1 MMEPV
6 TAPVAAVFFVE
17 RARHATPAF
26 DFCRRCRSIFDFGYQ
41 HTGTGSAIRRATPS
55 WSTTACSRAQT
66 RPAPRLAARS
76 TPRPAY
82 APWAP
87 PTSAAG
93 GALLPGRRA
102 TVQLGAGLA
111 HSAPIPWVTLCGERL
126 AQTPLAP
133 ATAWISLGALR
144 RGLHAGG
151 NSFGSDY
158 PVAYQRRAL
167 KKRASNA
174 YV

>member
-41 HTGTGSAIRRATPS
+41 HTGTGSVIRRATPP

-111 HSAPIPWVTLCGERL
+111 HSAPIPWVTLCGQRL
-126 AQTPLAP
+126 AQTPPAP
-133 ATAWISLGALR
+133 TTAWISLGALR
-144 RGLHAGG
+144 GRLHDGG
-151 NSFGSDY
+151 HSFGCDY
-158 PVAYQRRAL
+158 TADYQWRAL
-167 KKRASNA
+167 KRRAISA
-174 YV
+174 CV